1 MTWKPGESGNPKGQ
15 PPRTKIWRDAIIRAI
30 KRRESKDPLAL
41 EKLADALLRAV
52 EDGDIAAMNHFADR
66 VDGKVSQPI
75 GGAEDLPPQKV
86 QLDFSRLSDQ
96 QLDELEVILRAAVK
110 QPDDGE
116 DCRSSREG
124 PAN

>member
-1 MTWKPGESGNPKGQ
+1 MPWKPGESGNPKGQ
-15 PPRTKIWRDAIIRAI
+15 PHRTKIWRDAIMRAI

-66 VDGKVSQPI
+66 MDGKVSQPI

-86 QLDFSRLSDQ
+86 QLDFTKLSDK
-96 QLDELEVILRAAVK
+96 QLDALEEILKAAAG
-110 QPDDGE
+110 QSIEADALAASAPG
-116 DCRSSREG
+116 
-124 PAN
+124 